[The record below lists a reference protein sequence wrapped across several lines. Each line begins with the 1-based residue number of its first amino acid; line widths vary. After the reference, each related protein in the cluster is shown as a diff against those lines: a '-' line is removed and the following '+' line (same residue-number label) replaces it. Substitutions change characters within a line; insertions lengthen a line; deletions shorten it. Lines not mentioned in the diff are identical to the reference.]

1 MPLLL
6 LPLLPQPLLL
16 LIVHHYVNTVAITVS
31 VNVIYSVVISN
42 VNVSVQLLIIIII
55 VTSFAPISSKIK
67 LSGAT
72 KPGD

>member
-1 MPLLL
+1 MINKLSFYKNS
-6 LPLLPQPLLL
+6 
-16 LIVHHYVNTVAITVS
+16 VSRMHSYVKYKIKILSAEV
-31 VNVIYSVVISN
+31 Y
-42 VNVSVQLLIIIII
+42 IIIII